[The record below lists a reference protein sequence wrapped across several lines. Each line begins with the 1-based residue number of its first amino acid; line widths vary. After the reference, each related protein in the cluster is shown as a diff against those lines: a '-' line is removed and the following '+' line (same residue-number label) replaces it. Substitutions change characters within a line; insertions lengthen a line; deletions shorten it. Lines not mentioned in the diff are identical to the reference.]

1 MLMYLITLD
10 VLVMF
15 EHFLIKALLSIFL
28 ISLIV
33 LISVIWTKI
42 EKTLD
47 NTVFKN
53 ISKKTKYIITMILV
67 MVGEFV
73 LIVITSF
80 NWRASII
87 DTLFFGSIILFC
99 CIWLIPYFVNQQ
111 QNVAKVMD
119 KHFSGGVDLGEIQVH
134 RAKLSAFNLGS
145 IVFSIVGIFI
155 PICYY
160 FKYFL

>member
-1 MLMYLITLD
+1 
-10 VLVMF
+10 MF
-15 EHFLIKALLSIFL
+15 EYLLIKTLFTIFF

-33 LISVIWTKI
+33 LISIIWAKI
-42 EKTLD
+42 ENILD

-53 ISKKTKYIITMILV
+53 VSEKSRYTVTMITV
-67 MVGEFV
+67 IVVEFAI
-73 LIVITSF
+73 IVIISF
-80 NWRASII
+80 NWGSSII

-99 CIWLIPYFVNQQ
+99 CIWLIPYFVTQQ

-119 KHFSGGVDLGEIQVH
+119 KHFSGGVNLGEVQVH

-145 IVFSIVGIFI
+145 IVFSIVGII
-155 PICYY
+155 VPICYY

>member
-1 MLMYLITLD
+1 
-10 VLVMF
+10 MF

-28 ISLIV
+28 ISLVV

-42 EKTLD
+42 EKILD
-47 NTVFKN
+47 DTVFKN
-53 ISKKTKYIITMILV
+53 VSKKTKYVITMIIV

-73 LIVITSF
+73 LIVVTSL

-87 DTLFFGSIILFC
+87 ETLFFGSIILFC

-134 RAKLSAFNLGS
+134 RTKLSAFNLGS
-145 IVFSIVGIFI
+145 IVFSIVGIII

>member
-1 MLMYLITLD
+1 M
-10 VLVMF
+10 LVMF

-28 ISLIV
+28 ISLVV

-42 EKTLD
+42 EKILD
-47 NTVFKN
+47 DTVFKN
-53 ISKKTKYIITMILV
+53 VSKKTKYVITMIIV

-73 LIVITSF
+73 LIVVTSL

-87 DTLFFGSIILFC
+87 ETLFFGSIILFC

-134 RAKLSAFNLGS
+134 RTKLSAFNLGS
-145 IVFSIVGIFI
+145 IVFSIVGIII

>member
-1 MLMYLITLD
+1 MYLITLD

>member
-1 MLMYLITLD
+1 
-10 VLVMF
+10 MF

-33 LISVIWTKI
+33 LISVIWTKV

-47 NTVFKN
+47 ETVFKN
-53 ISKKTKYIITMILV
+53 VSEKFRYVVTVIIV
-67 MVGEFV
+67 MVVEFV

-80 NWRASII
+80 NWKASII

-119 KHFSGGVDLGEIQVH
+119 KHFSGGIDLGEIQVH
-134 RAKLSAFNLGS
+134 RTKLSAFNLGS
-145 IVFSIVGIFI
+145 IVFSIVGIII

>member
-1 MLMYLITLD
+1 
-10 VLVMF
+10 MF
-15 EHFLIKALLSIFL
+15 DHFLIKALLSIFL

-42 EKTLD
+42 EKILD
-47 NTVFKN
+47 DTVFKN
-53 ISKKTKYIITMILV
+53 VSKKTKYVITMIIV

-73 LIVITSF
+73 LIVVTSL

-134 RAKLSAFNLGS
+134 LTKLSAFNLGS
-145 IVFSIVGIFI
+145 IVFSIVGIII

>member
-1 MLMYLITLD
+1 
-10 VLVMF
+10 MF

>member
-1 MLMYLITLD
+1 MYLITLD

-53 ISKKTKYIITMILV
+53 VSKKTKYIITMMFV